1 MRNEMAALWNGLTG
15 ALGAVG
21 STVASPFRGVA
32 LEDATTGVGEV
43 MRVYMDSS
51 LLNSA
56 AFLVAFSIGLN
67 IEIDFVRT
75 TGDYKT
81 ESGKDFLLINPKG
94 NVPAL
99 EMKSGNIITELPMI
113 LLVLCDQVS
122 GAGGGLSYPGKTWE
136 RVYLHEQLC
145 WIESMHYHVRSLY
158 DPKVSSNPTL
168 RDYFLERLANDLL
181 YFEKNVLF
189 TKEKEKALM
198 QQQQANAR
206 ASGIMGAAGGVIG
219 LGTSAAA
226 GSQPV
231 LEPLPEKKYIQ
242 PHLTVADLYFYC
254 VHRATYPFTNQLAAT
269 FERCP
274 LIGSYVKRLRILPK
288 VAGAEQ
294 LLVSMARDK
303 GFDVPELPNRS
314 PSPSRSAARG
324 GKTASSTQAPMVSF

>member
-1 MRNEMAALWNGLTG
+1 MAAIWDGFTG

-43 MRVYMDSS
+43 KRLYMDSS

-67 IEIDFVRT
+67 IEIEFVNT
-75 TGDYKT
+75 KGDYKT

-99 EMKSGNIITELPMI
+99 EMKTGNVITELPMI

-122 GAGGGLSYPGKTWE
+122 GAGGGLSYPSKTWE

-145 WIESMHYHVRSLY
+145 WIEKMHYHAQSLY

-168 RDYFLERLANDLL
+168 RDFFLERLSDDLL

-189 TKEKEKALM
+189 TKEKEKVLM

-206 ASGIMGAAGGVIG
+206 ASGVLGAAGGAIG
-219 LGTSAAA
+219 LGAAAA

-254 VHRATYPFTNQLAAT
+254 VYRATYPFTNQLAAT

-288 VAGAEQ
+288 IVGAEQ
-294 LLVSMARDK
+294 LLASMTREK
-303 GFDVPELPNRS
+303 GIEVPELPNRS
-314 PSPSRSAARG
+314 PSRPSSRG
-324 GKTASSTQAPMVSF
+324 APKQGASSTTQPQMVSF